1 MFKFKA
7 ELCANYAGHEF
18 YDRQYPVMIICP
30 NTVEFKDRKLC
41 LIEDVLRRTIPHR
54 ALIKKP
60 ESGLRI
66 TKRKR
71 HVICFQNPRMTEF
84 YDDNKVAADAATKC
98 IYRIETPNVQFL
110 KNAMPMKSG
119 RYEVTIILDGYDDFI
134 KDNLKDFNG
143 IFEFCLKSTPPVQ
156 LLIIKESLIDYPLD
170 MEDITDT
177 KKQPNFTFFR
187 SVHNGVSPLAKI

>member
-7 ELCANYAGHEF
+7 ELHANYAGREF

-60 ESGLRI
+60 ELGLQI

-71 HVICFQNPRMTEF
+71 HVICFQNPRMTKF
-84 YDDNKVAADAATKC
+84 YDDKVAADAATKH
-98 IYRIETPNVQFL
+98 IYKIE
-110 KNAMPMKSG
+110 MPQCSIPEKCYAHEIGMLQG
-119 RYEVTIILDGYDDFI
+119 H
-134 KDNLKDFNG
+134 
-143 IFEFCLKSTPPVQ
+143 C
-156 LLIIKESLIDYPLD
+156 
-170 MEDITDT
+170 
-177 KKQPNFTFFR
+177 NFR
-187 SVHNGVSPLAKI
+187 WVR